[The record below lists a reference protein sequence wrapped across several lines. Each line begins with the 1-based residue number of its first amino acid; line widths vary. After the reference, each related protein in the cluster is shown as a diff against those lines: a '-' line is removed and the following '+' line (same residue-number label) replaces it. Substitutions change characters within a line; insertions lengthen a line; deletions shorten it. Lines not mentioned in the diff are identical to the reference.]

1 MNEILGKRVT
11 NFKLE
16 AKQIVALIGSSAKEL
31 RDCFETIEECSDD
44 EELIEVMPDVKNDIS
59 NVISTLEKVLS
70 GGYEIEEQE

>member
-16 AKQIVALIGSSAKEL
+16 AQQIISLIGSSMKEL
-31 RDCFETIEECSDD
+31 KDCFETIEECSDD

-70 GGYEIEEQE
+70 GGHEIEEQE

>member
-1 MNEILGKRVT
+1 MNEILGKPKT
-11 NFKLE
+11 NFKPE
-16 AKQIVALIGSSAKEL
+16 AKQIVTLIGSSV
-31 RDCFETIEECSDD
+31 RDLKDCLETIEECSDD

>member
-1 MNEILGKRVT
+1 MT
-11 NFKLE
+11 NFKPE
-16 AKQIVALIGSSAKEL
+16 VKQIVTLIGSSI
-31 RDCFETIEECSDD
+31 RDLKDCLETIEEYSDD